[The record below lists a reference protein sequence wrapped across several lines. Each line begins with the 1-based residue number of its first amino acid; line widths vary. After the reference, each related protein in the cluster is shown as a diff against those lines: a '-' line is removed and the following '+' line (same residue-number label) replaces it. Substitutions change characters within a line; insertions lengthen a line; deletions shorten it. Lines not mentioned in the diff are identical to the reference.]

1 VIRLLVAG
9 AGLRSLSEF
18 RSSLRAE
25 RQTMLGKEGCF
36 LKTETSLFLVVRMAA
51 LRQGSR
57 RRAYTQWAKIR
68 MVEAYFHVR
77 NEQSGDSQLH

>member
-1 VIRLLVAG
+1 
-9 AGLRSLSEF
+9 
-18 RSSLRAE
+18 
-25 RQTMLGKEGCF
+25 MLGKEGMF
-36 LKTETSLFLVVRMAA
+36 PQNGNIPFLVVRMAA

-57 RRAYTQWAKIR
+57 RRAYTQLAKIR

>member
-25 RQTMLGKEGCF
+25 RQTMLGKEGMF
-36 LKTETSLFLVVRMAA
+36 PQNGNIPFP
-51 LRQGSR
+51 R
-57 RRAYTQWAKIR
+57 RSNGRVTPRITQACIYSMGQNSNGRGVFPCPKR
-68 MVEAYFHVR
+68 TKR
-77 NEQSGDSQLH
+77 